1 MIITAHS
8 VPNLDSGLSPMQERL
23 LRSKK
28 PVRLVSAPTGSGK
41 SYAFMRAVLE
51 ENAHVL
57 FIVPTK
63 RLLQNLCE
71 DAREQARLSL
81 RERDLDE
88 SQTADWINERI
99 VCWSGEQAVDEQERV
114 RTKRAR
120 QLQAARQPSD
130 GRVLFAI
137 PEVVVKMISGVSVTG
152 ASTINP
158 FLYVRQFDHI
168 VFDEFH
174 TIDDRSFGLAC
185 LFSLLTVNEGQA
197 RVSLL
202 SATPVDVAAILGKMG
217 VDTDKIEQISEDVTD
232 GHPTGHRPIHGNV
245 TVSLRDGSLVDS
257 ITTHIDAVRESA
269 QEDRTVV
276 VIYDSLRRLQQDE
289 EELRALL
296 QQHAD
301 IDHGSIL
308 SINSIDDSKRLPGES
323 RRGRSHEDPRDY
335 RVLLCTS
342 SVEIGVT
349 FRSTLMFMEPGHD
362 LASFVQ
368 RVGRVSRGA
377 DDGRVIVSLSEVDR
391 NRRPWMR
398 RVARVIEMHDEIGVR
413 EFTDRILADVRE
425 RMEPTPEQV
434 DADFVAEHGSVSYY
448 RKASWRG
455 CFWAALFLVAVRR
468 TEMTIQKGAR
478 ERLRSLSPP
487 TVRFIEAKVGEILSV
502 DRVNDNL
509 PILRQPHRKWVN
521 ALFAAALTYRDVGPS
536 VDVIDPD
543 GTRHTVSKSFLHR
556 SSDILS
562 CHIESDEGS
571 GPVIQLL
578 SRPLKEEIKAFTGSP
593 GLQCVQLC
601 VRSPVGSDAFDLRI
615 PEREKGTEKL
625 NRWLVEAWNHRFGS
639 VASPSNGTTSS
650 QQKVMAAAT
659 SLVERL
665 GWAPLEEDFEASAES
680 ALFA

>member
-8 VPNLDSGLSPMQERL
+8 VPSLDSGLSPMQERL
-23 LRSKK
+23 LRSEKR
-28 PVRLVSAPTGSGK
+28 VRLVSAPTGSGK

-63 RLLQNLCE
+63 RLLQNLFE
-71 DAREQARLSL
+71 DAREQARQLL
-81 RERDLDE
+81 RERGLDE
-88 SQTADWINERI
+88 SQTAGWINERI
-99 VCWSGEQAVDEQERV
+99 TCWSGEQADDDKERL

-120 QLQAARQPSD
+120 QLQSAGQSSA

-197 RVSLL
+197 KLSLL
-202 SATPVDVAAILGKMG
+202 SATPIDVTAILGKMG

-232 GHPTGHRPIHGNV
+232 GHPKGHRPMHGNV
-245 TVSLRDGSLVDS
+245 TVSLRTGSLVDS
-257 ITTHIDAVRESA
+257 IATNLDAVRESA
-269 QEDRTVV
+269 QEDRTVI

-289 EELRALL
+289 EALRALL
-296 QQHAD
+296 QQHAG
-301 IDHGSIL
+301 IDDGSIL

-323 RRGRSHEDPRDY
+323 RRGRSYQDPRDY

-342 SVEIGVT
+342 SVEVGVT
-349 FRSTLMFMEPGHD
+349 FQSTLMFMEPGHS

-377 DDGRVIVSLSEVDR
+377 DDGRVIVSSSQQNRD
-391 NRRPWMR
+391 RRPWVR
-398 RVARVIEMHDEIGVR
+398 KVARVIETHDEIGIG
-413 EFTDRILADVRE
+413 EFTERILADVRK
-425 RMEPTPEQV
+425 RMEPTIEQAN
-434 DADFVAEHGSVSYY
+434 ADLTEDQRSLSYY

-455 CFWAALFLVAVRR
+455 CFWAALFLVSVRR
-468 TEMTIQKGAR
+468 TRMRVQQGAQA
-478 ERLRSLSPP
+478 RLRSLSPG
-487 TVRFIEAKVGEILSV
+487 TVRFIETKVSEILSV

-509 PILRQPHRKWVN
+509 PMQRQPHKKWID
-521 ALFAAALTYRDVGPS
+521 ALFSAALTYRDIGPS
-536 VDVIDPD
+536 VDVVDPD
-543 GTRHTVSKSFLHR
+543 GTRHTVSESFLHR

-562 CHIESDEGS
+562 RHIASEEGYGS
-571 GPVIQLL
+571 VVHLL
-578 SRPLKEEIKAFTGSP
+578 SRSLKEEIKAFTGSR
-593 GLQCVQLC
+593 GLQWMQLC
-601 VRSPVGSDAFDLRI
+601 VRSPLGSGAFDLRI
-615 PEREKGTEKL
+615 PEWEMGTEKL
-625 NRWLVEAWNHRFGS
+625 NRRLVEEWNHRFGS
-639 VASPSNGTTSS
+639 WASSSNGATSS

-665 GWAPLEEDFEASAES
+665 GWAPLEADFEVAAES